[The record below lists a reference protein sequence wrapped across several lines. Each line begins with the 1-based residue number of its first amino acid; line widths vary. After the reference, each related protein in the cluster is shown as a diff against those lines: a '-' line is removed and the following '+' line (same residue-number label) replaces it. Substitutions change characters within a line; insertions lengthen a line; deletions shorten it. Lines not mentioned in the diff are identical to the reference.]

1 MKSNHKKN
9 RILHVTRQFHPA
21 IGGIENVVYNI
32 SIESIKKGY
41 EISVLTLNRIFT
53 NKELFTEFDE
63 IDGIKIFRVPFF
75 GSPRYAIAPKVLNFL
90 NDFDIIHIHSS
101 DFFLDFLAITKF
113 IHKKKLVLH
122 SHGLYFHTNF
132 ANNFKK
138 FYFHTFTK
146 LSGNSMDAVLCVSKK
161 DLELLGNIIP
171 SKKLFLIPNGVSDS
185 FLPPFQINDRDP
197 QIMIS
202 VGRLSKN
209 KRYDLLIQFF
219 AEIVKDAPDMTLY
232 IIGKDFGELDNIRSL
247 ITKFDVNH
255 HVNIMGEISKK
266 VLIEY
271 LQKAK
276 FWISTSDYES
286 FGIALLEAMASGC
299 IPIVSD
305 IPAFKELIQNKNN
318 GFILDFY
325 KIDQSRKIFQ
335 EIIQLSKE
343 HNEEIQTLNI
353 KKIESFR
360 WSSIV
365 NQIINIY
372 ENL

>member
-1 MKSNHKKN
+1 
-9 RILHVTRQFHPA
+9 
-21 IGGIENVVYNI
+21 
-32 SIESIKKGY
+32 
-41 EISVLTLNRIFT
+41 
-53 NKELFTEFDE
+53 
-63 IDGIKIFRVPFF
+63 
-75 GSPRYAIAPKVLNFL
+75 
-90 NDFDIIHIHSS
+90 
-101 DFFLDFLAITKF
+101 
-113 IHKKKLVLH
+113 
-122 SHGLYFHTNF
+122 
-132 ANNFKK
+132 
-138 FYFHTFTK
+138 
-146 LSGNSMDAVLCVSKK
+146 MDAILCVSKK
-161 DLELLGNIIP
+161 DHELLGKIIP
-171 SKKLFLIPNGVSDS
+171 SKKLFLIPNGISNSSYSQPQTD
-185 FLPPFQINDRDP
+185 NRDP
-197 QIMIS
+197 NMKIS
-202 VGRLSKN
+202 VGRLSTN
-209 KRYDLLIQFF
+209 KRYDLLIYFL
-219 AEIVKDAPDMTLY
+219 AEIIKDAPDMTLY